1 MYFSAADMI
10 MSSKIRINYVYG
22 IIMNKLKYIND
33 QKNATGAQL
42 RKIRKKKKVTQA
54 DLAARMQV
62 LGVNIDQQ
70 SISNIERNRRI
81 VTDYELA
88 CFCKAL
94 HCTERELLQD
104 FYDKLKEDE

>member
-1 MYFSAADMI
+1 
-10 MSSKIRINYVYG
+10 
-22 IIMNKLKYIND
+22 MNKLTYIND
-33 QKNATGAQL
+33 QKNVIGTQL
-42 RKIRKKKKVTQA
+42 RKMRKKKKVTQL

-81 VTDYELA
+81 VTDYELV

-104 FYDKLKEDE
+104 FYDKLKEYD

>member
-1 MYFSAADMI
+1 M
-10 MSSKIRINYVYG
+10 K
-22 IIMNKLKYIND
+22 KLKYIND
-33 QKNATGAQL
+33 QKNVIVTQL
-42 RKIRKKKKVTQA
+42 RKIRKKKKVTQL

-81 VTDYELA
+81 VTDYELV

-94 HCTERELLQD
+94 RCTERELLQD
-104 FYDKLKEDE
+104 FYDKLSEDE

>member
-1 MYFSAADMI
+1 
-10 MSSKIRINYVYG
+10 
-22 IIMNKLKYIND
+22 MNKLTYIND
-33 QKNATGAQL
+33 QKNVTGAQL
-42 RKIRKKKKVTQA
+42 RKIRKKKKVTQL

-70 SISNIERNRRI
+70 SISKIENNQRI

-104 FYDKLKEDE
+104 FFEQED